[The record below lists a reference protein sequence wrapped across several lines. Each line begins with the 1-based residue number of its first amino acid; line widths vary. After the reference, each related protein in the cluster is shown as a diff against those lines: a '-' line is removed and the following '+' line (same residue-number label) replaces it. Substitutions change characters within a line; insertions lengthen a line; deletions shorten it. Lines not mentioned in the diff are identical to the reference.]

1 MAATDPVKKALI
13 LSKWAEYK
21 ARAEAAGMEPVQAQF
36 VKQSQLPGNEE
47 WRTNIGTLRN
57 YLDLNPSR
65 RKDGD
70 PHSHSHTHG
79 HHILAIP
86 DSPEAINE
94 QLRVCGLC
102 ASLQAK
108 PMRRRIETGL
118 QRPLHTRSGTSQPTR
133 SSGQVS
139 GFHRQHTG
147 NIQAT
152 SLRGMA

>member
-86 DSPEAINE
+86 DSPEAIKE
-94 QLRVCGLC
+94 QMHNLSMAYK
-102 ASLQAK
+102 ASLKKKITTLEADIESLEIKLKQA
-108 PMRRRIETGL
+108 RSDLAACGEDET
-118 QRPLHTRSGTSQPTR
+118 R
-133 SSGQVS
+133 
-139 GFHRQHTG
+139 
-147 NIQAT
+147 
-152 SLRGMA
+152 

>member
-21 ARAEAAGMEPVQAQF
+21 ARAESAGMEPVQAQF

-86 DSPEAINE
+86 DSPEAIKE
-94 QLRVCGLC
+94 QMRKLQDAYKMSLHNKVSKLEADIENLEAQLKRARADLAACGGKAEDSML
-102 ASLQAK
+102 
-108 PMRRRIETGL
+108 
-118 QRPLHTRSGTSQPTR
+118 
-133 SSGQVS
+133 
-139 GFHRQHTG
+139 
-147 NIQAT
+147 
-152 SLRGMA
+152 